1 MLVPNPNGEVK
12 LETRMLYPIL
22 KSNRKMMALLIDPDK
37 HTVDSLVRT
46 VEIADRAGVGFI
58 LYGGSIISNHLPHSI
73 ETIKQH
79 TRKPVFLFP
88 GSLLQLSY
96 HADGIFLLSL
106 ISGRNPELLIGNHVQ
121 AAPFLKKSGMEIIP
135 TGYILMGQ
143 GGQTSVEYM
152 SQTMPIPA
160 EKTDIATATAIAGE
174 MLGLKAIYLEAG
186 SGAMQHVAPKTVAVI
201 RENIAIPLIAGGGIR
216 TPQQAE
222 TLFAAGA
229 DVIVIGTVA
238 EQNPEILLELGKVT
252 E

>member
-1 MLVPNPNGEVK
+1 
-12 LETRMLYPIL
+12 MLYPIL

-37 HTVDSLVRT
+37 HTVDSLT
-46 VEIADRAGVGFI
+46 HTIEIADRAGVEFI
-58 LYGGSIISNHLPHSI
+58 LYGGSIISNHQPYSI
-73 ETIKQH
+73 ETIRQH
-79 TRKPVFLFP
+79 TDKPVFLFP

-152 SQTMPIPA
+152 SQTMPIPT
-160 EKTDIATATAIAGE
+160 EKNDIATATAIAGE
-174 MLGLKAIYLEAG
+174 MLGLKTIYLEAG
-186 SGAMQHVAPKTVAVI
+186 SGAMQHIPPRIVAGVK
-201 RENIAIPLIAGGGIR
+201 ENITVPLIVGGGIR

-229 DVIVIGTVA
+229 DVIVIGTAA
-238 EQNPEILLELGKVT
+238 EQNPEILLELGKVID
-252 E
+252 

>member
-1 MLVPNPNGEVK
+1 
-12 LETRMLYPIL
+12 MLYPTL
-22 KSNRKMMALLIDPDK
+22 QSNCNQRKMVALLIDPDK
-37 HTVDSLVRT
+37 HTIDSLVHVVR
-46 VEIADRAGVGFI
+46 VADEAGVGFI

-79 TRKPVFLFP
+79 TDKPVFLFP

-106 ISGRNPELLIGNHVQ
+106 ISGRNPEMLIGNHVQ
-121 AAPFLKKSGMEIIP
+121 AAPFLKKSQMEIIP
-135 TGYILMGQ
+135 VGYMLMGQ

-160 EKTDIATATAIAGE
+160 EKDDIAIATAIAGE

-186 SGAMQHVAPKTVAVI
+186 SGSMQHVAPKTVAGI
-201 RENIAIPLIAGGGIR
+201 KENISVPLIVGGGIR

-222 TLFAAGA
+222 ALFAAGA
-229 DVIVIGTVA
+229 DVIVVGTAA
-238 EQNPEILLELGKVT
+238 EQNPEILLEIGKISG
-252 E
+252 